1 MTDRSV
7 SKLESNIPYIIATE
21 IESNYRCHVVSA
33 MTAPHS
39 SNMASGEVTK
49 MTEER
54 KEKKEVVDTKE
65 KKPKETEGGEIVKKT
80 SDDDDKLI
88 APEYAIKHP
97 LENKWALWFFKND
110 KTKSWADNLR
120 IVTTFDT
127 VEDFWAVYNHIQLA
141 SKLVTGCDYSLFKD
155 GVKPM
160 WEDDKNKAGGRWLV
174 NFDKRQR
181 HVDVDRSWL
190 ETLLCL
196 VGEAFEEYGDHVNG
210 CVINIRTKGDKIAI
224 WTGTQH
230 EESVMAVGRK
240 FKSRLNLPARII
252 IGFESHADTKSKT
265 GSMAK
270 HKYSV

>member
-1 MTDRSV
+1 
-7 SKLESNIPYIIATE
+7 
-21 IESNYRCHVVSA
+21 
-33 MTAPHS
+33 
-39 SNMASGEVTK
+39 MASGEVTK
-49 MTEER
+49 IR
-54 KEKKEVVDTKE
+54 KEEKDEAEEVPETKEGKEVIKQ
-65 KKPKETEGGEIVKKT
+65 EIDVT
-80 SDDDDKLI
+80 PDH
-88 APEYAIKHP
+88 AIKHP

-120 IVTTFDT
+120 VVTTFDT

-160 WEDDKNKAGGRWLV
+160 WEDDQNKAGGRWLV
-174 NFDKRQR
+174 NFDKRNR
-181 HVDVDRSWL
+181 NSDIDKLWL

-196 VGEAFEEYGDHVNG
+196 VGEAFEDQGDYVNG
-210 CVINIRTKGDKIAI
+210 CVINIRPKAYKIAI
-224 WTGTQH
+224 WTGSQN

-240 FKSRLNLPARII
+240 FKSRLNLPPRAI
-252 IGFESHADTKSKT
+252 IGFESHADTKVKT